1 MPEQQNIEYKSAWHD
16 DYLKWICG
24 FANAIGGIIYIG
36 KDDVGN
42 VIGIEGYKKLM
53 DDIPNKVRNAMGITV
68 EVNLHEQLEKYFI
81 EIIVLPYSVPISV
94 RGRYYYRSGSTKQ
107 ELIGTALNEFLLKR
121 AGKTWDDVIE
131 PRANFDD
138 IDEDMLTLFVQE
150 AVYSGRLPDSRG
162 LSKLQLLEKLRLTEN
177 GKLKRAAIILFAKDP
192 IKFYPNLQVKIGRF
206 GKDDADLLF
215 QENEEGCLIKILQT
229 ILEQLIHKFIY
240 KDVSFDGLK
249 RIETSEYP
257 IAALR
262 EVILNALVHRNYMG
276 APTQIRVY
284 DNKIIFWNEGTLPQG
299 LNLELLKGFH
309 TSQPRNILIAD
320 VCFKGGYID
329 SWGRGMFKIYNAC
342 KEAGLPEPEIQ
353 ELQNGLLVTLFNSN
367 SVPKSYSKTNLNER
381 QQKALEFVKEYGRIT
396 NKEYQEQFNVSR
408 ITATRDL
415 IDLVEQKILKSSETK
430 GAGSYYEF

>member
-1 MPEQQNIEYKSAWHD
+1 
-16 DYLKWICG
+16 
-24 FANAIGGIIYIG
+24 
-36 KDDVGN
+36 
-42 VIGIEGYKKLM
+42 
-53 DDIPNKVRNAMGITV
+53 
-68 EVNLHEQLEKYFI
+68 
-81 EIIVLPYSVPISV
+81 
-94 RGRYYYRSGSTKQ
+94 
-107 ELIGTALNEFLLKR
+107 
-121 AGKTWDDVIE
+121 
-131 PRANFDD
+131 
-138 IDEDMLTLFVQE
+138 
-150 AVYSGRLPDSRG
+150 
-162 LSKLQLLEKLRLTEN
+162 
-177 GKLKRAAIILFAKDP
+177 ILFAKDP

-240 KDVSFDGLK
+240 KDVSFDGMK

-284 DNKIIFWNEGTLPQG
+284 DNKIVFWNEGTLPQG
-299 LNLELLKGFH
+299 LSLELLKGFH

-367 SVPKSYSKTNLNER
+367 SMPKSYSKTNLNER

-396 NKEYQEQFNVSR
+396 NKEYQEQFDVSR

>member
-1 MPEQQNIEYKSAWHD
+1 M
-16 DYLKWICG
+16 
-24 FANAIGGIIYIG
+24 
-36 KDDVGN
+36 
-42 VIGIEGYKKLM
+42 
-53 DDIPNKVRNAMGITV
+53 
-68 EVNLHEQLEKYFI
+68 
-81 EIIVLPYSVPISV
+81 
-94 RGRYYYRSGSTKQ
+94 
-107 ELIGTALNEFLLKR
+107 IGTALNEFLLKR

-249 RIETSEYP
+249 RLETSEYP

>member
-1 MPEQQNIEYKSAWHD
+1 MPEQQNIEYKSTWHD

-42 VIGIEGYKKLM
+42 VVGIEGYKKLM

-68 EVNLHEQLEKYFI
+68 EVNLHEQIEKYFI

-138 IDEDMLTLFVQE
+138 IDGDMLALFVQE
-150 AVYSGRLPDSRG
+150 AIHSGRLPDSRG

-240 KDVSFDGLK
+240 KDVSFDGMK

-284 DNKIIFWNEGTLPQG
+284 DHKIVFWNEGTLPQG
-299 LNLELLKGFH
+299 LSLEILKGFH
-309 TSQPRNILIAD
+309 TSQPRNVLIAD

-367 SVPKSYSKTNLNER
+367 SVPRAYSRVDLNER
-381 QQKALEFVKEYGRIT
+381 QQQALEFVKENGRIT
-396 NKEYQEQFNVSR
+396 NKEYQEQFDVSR